1 MQRLKLA
8 IFVALALAGAPAA
21 SADVI
26 TDWNEKAVAIVGK
39 AGAAGGPF
47 GHRMIA
53 LVQVSV
59 YEAVNAV
66 SGKPNYLEK
75 ISAPSGASVEAA
87 VAAAN
92 RKALLE
98 LVPAESQA
106 IEAAYQAALASI
118 PDGPAK
124 ADGIAVGERAAAMV
138 CARGAKDGWNTAEA
152 YQPHSSAGTYVPTMV
167 PVAVAWPKRS
177 AWMLTRNDQFRPGP
191 PPALTSET
199 WTRDYNEIKDM
210 GRKSGSKRTDE
221 QTRIASFW
229 EETRPLV
236 YHPILR
242 QVASMPGRTV
252 PQNARFF
259 AAATMA
265 GDDAL
270 IAVFD
275 AKYAYNFWRPVTAIR
290 NAQLAGNS
298 ATAAE
303 PGWTPFINTP
313 MHPEYPCAHCVIS
326 GALGTVMLQELGNT
340 PPPKL
345 SSTSPTLPGVTRE
358 WASVADFMQEVQL
371 ARIYDGVHYRNSTV
385 VGTEL
390 GQKVG
395 RLVYEKLPR

>member
-1 MQRLKLA
+1 MQRLRSA
-8 IFVALALAGAPAA
+8 AFVALALAGTPAA
-21 SADVI
+21 NADVI
-26 TDWNEKAVAIVGK
+26 TDWNDKAVAVVGK

-53 LVQVSV
+53 IVQVSV

-66 SGKPNYLEK
+66 AGKPHFLEK
-75 ISAPSGASVEAA
+75 IAAPSGASVEAA

-118 PDGPAK
+118 PEGQAK
-124 ADGIAVGERAAAMV
+124 ADGIIVGERAAAAI
-138 CARGAKDGWNTAEA
+138 CARGAKDGWNAPDA
-152 YQPHSSAGTYVPTMV
+152 YQPHTTAGVYVPTMV
-167 PVAVAWPKRS
+167 PVAGSWPKRK
-177 AWMLTRNDQFRPGP
+177 AWMLTSSDQFRPGP
-191 PPALTSET
+191 PPSLTSET
-199 WTRDYNEIKDM
+199 WTRDFNEVKEM

-236 YHPILR
+236 YHPLLR

-252 PQNARFF
+252 PQNARLF

-265 GDDAL
+265 ADDAL

-275 AKYAYNFWRPVTAIR
+275 AKYTYNFWRPVTAIR
-290 NAQLAGNS
+290 NAQLTGNS

-313 MHPEYPCAHCVIS
+313 MHPEYPCAHCVLS
-326 GALGTVMLQELGNT
+326 GAMGAVMAQELGNT

-358 WASVADFMQEVQL
+358 WTSIAEFMQEVQL
-371 ARIYDGVHYRNSTV
+371 ARIYDGVHYRNSSV
-385 VGTEL
+385 VGSEL

-395 RLVYEKLPR
+395 RFVHEKLPR